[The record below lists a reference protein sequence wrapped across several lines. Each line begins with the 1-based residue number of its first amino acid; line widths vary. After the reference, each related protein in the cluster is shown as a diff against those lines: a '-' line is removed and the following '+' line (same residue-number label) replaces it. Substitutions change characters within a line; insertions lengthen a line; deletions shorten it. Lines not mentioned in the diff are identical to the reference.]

1 MSHEEKM
8 KQFFE
13 KKKHQLSMGGE
24 IKLKALKD
32 KGKLNVRERLE
43 YFFDPGTFSELGLF
57 GHSAA
62 RGMAEKTPTD
72 GKIIGYGEVHG
83 RPVAIVAN
91 DITILGASSSATN
104 MRKLEYIKTYAIQNG
119 MPLVFFGESSGQRMP
134 DAMGSGRMSQ
144 GGQSATQY
152 RRLRTSPWISVLM
165 GPCYGSSSWYA
176 AMSDILVMQKG
187 AVTAVSSPKVTEIS
201 TGEKVDP
208 EELGGWKI
216 HAEITGLVDCVGE
229 TDEECIDITKEL
241 LGYLPT
247 NINEN
252 APEKEVPKNSGQDM
266 PNILNYLPEQRN
278 RVYDMRR
285 IIKTIVDGEE
295 YTELKAGFGRPCST
309 GFARLGGRS
318 IGIIANNPYFG
329 AGALDAD
336 CCEKITSFLVLC
348 DTYNLPI
355 ITLIDTPGFL
365 IGKTGERRKVTGK
378 IINWMNALQLV
389 TVPKLTVIIRKIY
402 GQAYLNMGGGR
413 NSDLFV
419 AWPTADISF
428 MDPEPAVNVVYNLKK
443 EDDPERFEK
452 LLQEMTLNTEPWG
465 AAGGFGVQ
473 DIIDPVE
480 TRDFLIK
487 MLALY
492 QNRLTKGIGNHL
504 MHNWPTSY

>member
-8 KQFFE
+8 NKFYE
-13 KKKHQLSMGGE
+13 KRKHQLTMGGE
-24 IKLKALKD
+24 VKLKALKE

-43 YFFDPGTFSELGLF
+43 YFFDPGTFHELGLF
-57 GHSAA
+57 GHSQVREMA
-62 RGMAEKTPTD
+62 RRTPTD
-72 GKIIGYGEVHG
+72 GKIIGYGEVEG

-104 MRKLEYIKTYAIQNG
+104 MRKLEYIKTYAIRNG
-119 MPLVFFGESSGQRMP
+119 LPLIFFGESSGQRMP
-134 DAMGSGRMSQ
+134 DAMGSGRMGQ

-152 RRLRTSPWISVLM
+152 QRLRTAPWISVLM

-201 TGEKVDP
+201 TGEKIDP
-208 EELGGWKI
+208 EELGGWKV
-216 HAEITGLVDCVGE
+216 HAEITGLADCVGE
-229 TDEECIDITKEL
+229 TDEECIDLTKKL

-247 NINEN
+247 NINQTP
-252 APEKEVPKNSGQDM
+252 PEREVAEGSGQDM
-266 PNILNYLPEQRN
+266 PNILHYLPEQRN
-278 RVYDMRR
+278 RVYDMRK
-285 IIKTIVDGEE
+285 IIKTIVDGADF
-295 YTELKAGFGRPCST
+295 TELKAGFGRPCTT
-309 GFARLGGRS
+309 GFARLGGES

-329 AGALDAD
+329 AGALDAE

-348 DTYNLPI
+348 DSYNLPI

-365 IGKTGERRKVTGK
+365 IGKAGERRKVTGK
-378 IINWMNALQLV
+378 IMNWMNALQLV
-389 TVPKLTVIIRKIY
+389 TVPKLTVIVRKIY

-428 MDPEPAVNVVYNLKK
+428 MDPEPAINVVYNLKR
-443 EDDPERFEK
+443 EDDPERFDQ
-452 LLQEMTLNTEPWG
+452 LLKEMALSTEPWN
-465 AAGGFGVQ
+465 AAGGFGIQ
-473 DIIDPVE
+473 DIIDPSE

-487 MLALY
+487 MLAHY
-492 QNRLTKGIGNHL
+492 KNRLTNGIGRHL